1 MNLNYCELKKN
12 KIYQEVYDELLDE
25 ELSMNNPS
33 HNEKI
38 KSWLDKKIKS
48 SNYIK
53 ISNMYKNN
61 EDLMEDLMEKISI
74 SSNNNENIQGNT
86 IIMFADDNTMYELFY
101 MEDLTKKISDYELNE
116 FGSLTNIFL
125 QPVCWTCGIFKSSY
139 NKKDN
144 IYQDIITISD
154 ISKLYIKNFYRKGI
168 MINVDETMIEL
179 EFTGENPFNVIGNN
193 FIQSNTLNLFGF
205 SLVPW
210 IEKSPTENSKNLN
223 EKASKIIGD
232 EIFTRVFFTIVCP
245 NTNKKFWDLSIMTIK
260 NILKVIN
267 DKIVQEK
274 IEKEI
279 EQSEININP
288 FYFISK
294 HLN

>member
-38 KSWLDKKIKS
+38 KSWLDKKIIS

-53 ISNMYKNN
+53 ISNMFKNN

-74 SSNNNENIQGNT
+74 SSNNNKNIQGNT

-144 IYQDIITISD
+144 IYQDIITIYD
-154 ISKLYIKNFYRKGI
+154 ISKLYIKNFYHKGI

-210 IEKSPTENSKNLN
+210 IEKLPTVNSKNLN

-232 EIFTRVFFTIVCP
+232 EIFTKVFFTIVCP